1 MSEDESDRRKASREA
16 DQELADDE
24 PGDVEV
30 FTGVRARRL
39 RFGVVPETSVTFDGE
54 PAQRSSTKSER
65 ENLPE
70 EVEPGVTYRDATVR
84 WQARARIVHPAD
96 AEPPAEEE
104 LAPGEDQE

>member
-24 PGDVEV
+24 PVDAEV
-30 FTGVRARRL
+30 VNRSARRL
-39 RFGVVPETSVTFDGE
+39 RFGVVTETSVTLDCE

-84 WQARARIVHPAD
+84 WQARARIVQPAD

-104 LAPGEDQE
+104 LAGDEDQE